1 MSWFV
6 VRTKPKSELKAQ
18 DYYNK
23 MSIQTYLAE
32 STIKTSKGISKK
44 KILLPSYLFTK
55 LPRLDYGIINTNPY
69 TRDVLKI
76 AGRVAEISEKE
87 IEVMQKH
94 LSSNYNANDFNSVE
108 VGNLY
113 KIPHGSFIG
122 FTGEIVQKTN
132 NKIRLLL
139 LSLGV
144 IITLTISK

>member
-32 STIKTSKGISKK
+32 STIKTPKGISKK

-94 LSSNYNANDFNSVE
+94 LSSNYNAKDFFSVE
-108 VGNLY
+108 VGDLY
-113 KIPHGSFIG
+113 KIPHGAFSG

>member
-1 MSWFV
+1 MTWFV
-6 VRTKPKSELKAQ
+6 VRTKPKNEFKAQ
-18 DYYNK
+18 QYYNN
-23 MSIQTYLAE
+23 MSIETYLAA
-32 STIKTSKGISKK
+32 STVKTQSGSTKK
-44 KILLPSYLFTK
+44 KVHLSSYLFTK
-55 LPRLDYGIINTNPY
+55 LPKLDYGIINSNPF

-76 AGRVAEISEKE
+76 AGKVVEISDNE
-87 IEVMQKH
+87 IDVMQKH

-113 KIPHGSFIG
+113 KIPHGSFSG